1 MSTVLTIFLE
11 DPGIFIGLAFV
22 LAATWFL
29 PSKVRWYVFTA
40 GIAVVAFRGYQ
51 IYWARKRMKE
61 LDRQRELLKGE
72 LNSLRNR
79 HQELQDKNKELNEEF
94 VAIKN
99 ERNKLLN
106 ERKALEGTEEQIQA
120 KKEELD
126 KKLEAKDAE
135 FEANRKRSSSVSDFL
150 GSFSQTEDQLSDNTI
165 D

>member
-1 MSTVLTIFLE
+1 MGTVLTIFLE
-11 DPGIFIGLAFV
+11 DPGIFIGLGFV

-29 PSKVRWYVFTA
+29 PSRVRWYVFTA

-61 LDRQRELLKGE
+61 LDQQRDQLKNE
-72 LNSLRNR
+72 LNSLRSR
-79 HQELQDKNKELNEEF
+79 HQELENKNKELNEEF
-94 VAIKN
+94 ISIKN

-106 ERKALEGTEEQIQA
+106 DRKALENSDGEIQA
-120 KKEELD
+120 KKDELD

-135 FEANRKRSSSVSDFL
+135 FAANRKRSNSVSDFL
-150 GSFSQTEDQLSDNTI
+150 GSFSETDDHLSDKAI